1 MVIGYNHSKLDTFI
15 TFSPSGHLEDYKMI
29 VKDIMNTSVKTAT
42 ADTLIKDIA
51 SVMCFNKISGV
62 PVVDNDNKLVG
73 VLSEKDIL
81 RGMFPDVEQIMQE
94 GGKPD
99 FEAIEADY
107 KGVLDKK
114 AGDMMTQTVAS
125 VTPDMPLLK
134 AASMMCVK
142 QIRRIPVTDANDKLV
157 GIISIGDVHKAIF
170 QENLL
175 KGGNSDQAA

>member
-1 MVIGYNHSKLDTFI
+1 
-15 TFSPSGHLEDYKMI
+15 MI

-51 SVMCFNKISGV
+51 SIMCFNKISGV
-62 PVVDNDNKLVG
+62 PVVDDNNKLIG

-81 RGMFPDVEQIMQE
+81 RAMFPDVEQIMQE
-94 GGKPD
+94 GGKTD

-107 KGVLDKK
+107 KNVLDKK
-114 AGDMMTQTVAS
+114 TSDMMSQTVAS

-142 QIRRIPVTDANDKLV
+142 KIRRIPVTDADNTLV

-175 KGGNSDQAA
+175 KGGSDQAA

>member
-1 MVIGYNHSKLDTFI
+1 MKVQN
-15 TFSPSGHLEDYKMI
+15 
-29 VKDIMNTSVKTAT
+29 IMNTSVKTAT
-42 ADTLIKDIA
+42 VDTLIKDIA
-51 SVMCFNKISGV
+51 SIMCFNKISGV
-62 PVVDNDNKLVG
+62 PVVDAEDKLVG

-81 RGMFPDVEQIMQE
+81 RAMFPGVDQIMQE
-94 GGKPD
+94 GAKTD
-99 FEAIEADY
+99 FESIEADY

-114 AGDMMTQTVAS
+114 AGDLMTQTVAS

-142 QIRRIPVTDANDKLV
+142 KIRRIPVTDANNKLV

-175 KGGNSDQAA
+175 KDGSDKAA